1 MKSRI
6 YFLVTFVVFI
16 GIAQSFRPSS
26 QSSLRFQISNPLKKA
41 PCAKALLHSPRMT
54 LSAND
59 GYPVFPK
66 ELSFL
71 NTDTS
76 KRLLPWGG
84 FAALCWIFRSFYP
97 IIVGTFFLSVMGNSI
112 VDSFDT
118 AFRSI
123 SERLDLPRLRKIP
136 RKLLATLYFILLG
149 LGLARFM
156 LIISPRIVKE
166 STYVVQLLQSE
177 DPYSVIANFYL
188 STFGVDMTVRLEK
201 LMMAGVGS
209 SGLSIAG
216 LNQTRRLGKLIQNS
230 AKGYL
235 QNLLLF
241 SSKIISNSTTAAYKG
256 VLSLIFSFM
265 VRLPRRSRPMT
276 KFA

>member
-1 MKSRI
+1 MKSRF
-6 YFLVTFVVFI
+6 YFLVTLVLLINTV
-16 GIAQSFRPSS
+16 QSFRLSS
-26 QSSLRFQISNPLKKA
+26 RSTPRFQISNPLIKA
-41 PCAKALLHSPRMT
+41 PCTKTLLHRTHMS
-54 LSAND
+54 LAAYD

-76 KRLLPWGG
+76 KRLLPWGA
-84 FAALCWIFRSFYP
+84 FATLCWIFRSFYP

-123 SERLDLPRLRKIP
+123 SERLDVPRLRKIP
-136 RKLLATLYFILLG
+136 RKLLAMLYFILLG

-156 LIISPRIVKE
+156 LIVSPRIVKE

-188 STFGVDMTVRLEK
+188 STFGVDMTFRLEK

-209 SGLSIAG
+209 SGLNIAG
-216 LNQTRRLGKLIQNS
+216 LSQTRRLGKLIQNS

-241 SSKIISNSTTAAYKG
+241 SSKVISNSTTAAYKG

-265 VRLPRRSRPMT
+265 VRFCLFPS
-276 KFA
+276 